1 MKIKKFK
8 ARNFSEALELVKKEL
23 SPDAVILSSE
33 EKKGL
38 RPFVEVTA
46 AVDYENEGVSVRT
59 SGQVSPKNSPPRALS
74 PYPSFG
80 LSDSYVTTDEIKSE
94 IERLRE
100 TIEGMRN
107 NGYELTLPQKKKAV
121 LHFLRERA
129 IQEEF
134 ALRLCERA
142 RDLDDIPS
150 AISSDISTKDTRS
163 YKKAVIVIGP
173 TGVGKTT
180 TIAKLSAKAI
190 KEGKKVAMISFDNY
204 RIGAIEQIRIY
215 AKIMGI
221 PLSVASSFS
230 ELRESLSTL
239 AKSRDVIFVDTTGRN
254 PMNESY
260 IEETNELCRPGLP
273 VEVHLLI
280 SANSDDS
287 FMTEAYRFYK
297 KIPIDYVAF
306 TKIDESVRFG
316 SLYNLLLTYR
326 KPLAYITTGQTVPDD
341 IEFIDAKKLSNMILT
356 KGCYK
361 C

>member
-8 ARNFSEALELVKKEL
+8 AKNFAEALELVKKEL

-46 AVDYENEGVSVRT
+46 AVDYENEGLPVRT
-59 SGQVSPKNSPPRALS
+59 SGQINPKNTRPGTL
-74 PYPSFG
+74 PSCPAPG
-80 LSDSYVTTDEIKSE
+80 LYDSYAATDEIRSE
-94 IERLRE
+94 IERLRV

-107 NGYELTLPQKKKAV
+107 NGYELALPQKKKAV

-134 ALRLCERA
+134 ALRLCEKA
-142 RDLDDIPS
+142 GDLTDIPPTI
-150 AISSDISTKDTRS
+150 ASDISTKPTKN
-163 YKKAVIVIGP
+163 YKKAVIVLGP

-180 TIAKLSAKAI
+180 TIAKLSAEALR
-190 KEGKKVAMISFDNY
+190 EGKRVALISFDNY

-221 PLSVASSFS
+221 PLSVASNFS
-230 ELRESLSTL
+230 ELRESLATL

-254 PMNESY
+254 PASESY

-280 SANSDDS
+280 SANSDNS

-297 KIPIDYVAF
+297 RIPIDYIAF

-316 SLYNLLLTYR
+316 SLYNLLLIYR

-341 IEFIDAKKLSNMILT
+341 IEFINANKLSNMILT
-356 KGCYK
+356 KGYYRC
-361 C
+361 